1 MLNPKKRC
9 VVCHRWYEPD
19 PRIGEDQLACGRE
32 ECRKE
37 RKAEYDREWRKSN
50 PGYGSGQK
58 VKQQAWAKA
67 NPNYWRHYRKTH
79 PDYVE
84 RERERMRSRREGLKS
99 VAKQVLIRQIAV
111 EKLRSI
117 EAQAPKTV
125 AKQVLIHRRMDG
137 IVDYLFWKEGVAKQV
152 STDLALSP

>member
-37 RKAEYDREWRKSN
+37 RKAEYDREWRKKN
-50 PGYGSGQK
+50 PGYEAARKGK
-58 VKQQAWAKA
+58 RRTWAKDY
-67 NPNYWRHYRKTH
+67 PHYWRHYRKTH
-79 PDYVE
+79 PAYVE
-84 RERERMRSRREGLKS
+84 EERSGRRSRREKLKS
-99 VAKQVLIRQIAV
+99 AANQVTRRQIAV

-117 EAQAPKTV
+117 ESQAPKS
-125 AKQVLIHRRMDG
+125 AANQVLINRRING
-137 IVDYLFWKEGVAKQV
+137 LVEYLFWKEGAANQV